1 MSNPN
6 YSSLLAQIA
15 TRRESIATLEA
26 ELAGTLS
33 SEARATKQAQLDV
46 LEDQL
51 EADINE
57 CYQFTEELTAAEKNL
72 FNYVS
77 TDYMEDTPGT
87 TTSYVGIYYGNSGI
101 IS

>member
-6 YSSLLAQIA
+6 YSSLLTQIA
-15 TRRESIATLEA
+15 VAKNNADRIVSDPVWAAANPNIANLGEQYW
-26 ELAGTLS
+26 LD
-33 SEARATKQAQLDV
+33 RADE
-46 LEDQL
+46 LED
-51 EADINE
+51 D
-57 CYQFTEELTAAEKNL
+57 CYQFTEEVTAAEENL